1 MVTYKI
7 VHFYYR
13 TIFDIWQTIF
23 AKTIDGNID
32 KDDRDQATVPR
43 SIQVKLHV
51 LQLPQCHLHILHS
64 HHQTSKIINLN
75 IEYGIGDVGEQSNPW
90 LP

>member
-32 KDDRDQATVPR
+32 KGKDDKDQASP
-43 SIQVKLHV
+43 
-51 LQLPQCHLHILHS
+51 
-64 HHQTSKIINLN
+64 
-75 IEYGIGDVGEQSNPW
+75 
-90 LP
+90 

>member
-23 AKTIDGNID
+23 AKTIDGNIID
-32 KDDRDQATVPR
+32 KDDKDQASP
-43 SIQVKLHV
+43 
-51 LQLPQCHLHILHS
+51 
-64 HHQTSKIINLN
+64 
-75 IEYGIGDVGEQSNPW
+75 
-90 LP
+90 